1 MKIKVPMNDPT
12 YGAYWLEIEA
22 KPVKIPELAPF
33 QFALHSRPL
42 AKTRKNYKPH
52 TVSEITTGRAVFHC
66 AKTTF
71 KKEVKEFL
79 KHDYATPENIGA
91 CIYKLLFGDMRGDN
105 PPREI
110 IKRYNAETGVIE
122 ED

>member
-12 YGAYWLEIEA
+12 YGDYWLEIEA

-33 QFALHSRPL
+33 QFALHPHPL

-52 TVSEITTGRAVFHC
+52 TVCEVTTGRAIFYC
-66 AKTTF
+66 LKTTF

-79 KHDYATPENIGA
+79 KHDYATPETIGA
-91 CIYKLLFGDMRGDN
+91 CIYKLLFGDKRSTN
-105 PPREI
+105 PSREI
-110 IKRYNAETGVIE
+110 IKRYNAETRTIE

>member
-33 QFALHSRPL
+33 QFALHPQPL

-52 TVSEITTGRAVFHC
+52 TVCEVTTGRAIFYC
-66 AKTTF
+66 LKTTF
-71 KKEVKEFL
+71 RAELDTFL
-79 KHDYATPENIGA
+79 KKPWATSENIGA
-91 CIYKLLFGDMRGDN
+91 YIYKILFGDKRSTN
-105 PPREI
+105 PSREI
-110 IKRYNAETGVIE
+110 IKRYNTETRTIE
-122 ED
+122 GD